1 VSLGEVV
8 AVSAVVAVAG
18 FVSGLTAFGFAL
30 LAVPPL
36 AMILGPKDAVLVSLL
51 VGGVAT
57 FGLAY
62 RLRTHVQRPVA
73 GRLIGGA
80 VLGMPLGLVVLVTVP
95 PDALRLTIAAAVL
108 VSVLLVWRGAA
119 IHGTGHR
126 YDWAAGFTSGVL
138 NTSVSTNGPPL
149 VLVLQARR
157 LAPNDFRGTLAAVF
171 VVSNVV
177 AVLLVLA
184 AGQLTRDLVLTA
196 LLAMP
201 AMLAGWALGMRLAPL
216 LHPERFRGVVL
227 GLLAVSAAVA
237 ALSVLA

>member
-1 VSLGEVV
+1 VGEVA

-36 AMILGPKDAVLVSLL
+36 AMILGPKDAVIVSIL

-62 RLRTHVQRPVA
+62 RLWDHVDRPVA
-73 GRLIGGA
+73 GRLVTGA
-80 VLGMPLGLVVLVTVP
+80 VVGMPLGLVVLVTVP

-108 VSVLLVWRGAA
+108 VSVVVLWRGAA
-119 IHGTGHR
+119 IHGTGRR
-126 YDWAAGFTSGVL
+126 YDYAAGFTSGVL

-157 LAPNDFRGTLAAVF
+157 LPPDAFRGTLATVF
-171 VVSNVV
+171 VVSNLV
-177 AVLLVLA
+177 AVALVVA
-184 AGQLTRDLVLTA
+184 AGQVTRSLLLLA
-196 LLAMP
+196 LAAMP
-201 AMLAGWALGMRLAPL
+201 AMLAGWWCGVRLAPRV
-216 LHPERFRGVVL
+216 HPERFRGLVL
-227 GLLAVSAAVA
+227 GLLAVSAVVA
-237 ALSVLA
+237 AVSVLA

>member
-1 VSLGEVV
+1 VSVGEVA

-36 AMILGPKDAVLVSLL
+36 AMVLGPKEAVIVSLL

-62 RLRTHVQRPVA
+62 RLRSHVVRPVA
-73 GRLIGGA
+73 GRLVAGA
-80 VLGMPLGLVVLVTVP
+80 VVGMPLGLVVLVTVP
-95 PDALRLTIAAAVL
+95 ADALRLTIAGAVL
-108 VSVLLVWRGAA
+108 VSVVVLWRGAA
-119 IHGTGHR
+119 IHGTGRR
-126 YDWAAGFTSGVL
+126 YDYAAGFTSGVL

-157 LAPNDFRGTLAAVF
+157 LDPTAFRGTLATVF

-177 AVLLVLA
+177 AVVLVVV
-184 AGQLTRDLVLTA
+184 AGQVTRSLLLTA
-196 LLAMP
+196 LVAMP
-201 AMLAGWALGMRLAPL
+201 AMLAGFAVGVGLAPR

-227 GLLAVSAAVA
+227 GLLAVSAVVA
-237 ALSVLA
+237 AVSVLA